1 MGFFLSLFFPYLLP
15 RVVSSFHIHSC
26 FLSQT
31 RSLRRCG
38 YVCWQI
44 SRRNISDK
52 CIEKRRNGSWIVDCA
67 RSLSSYGISSIPI
80 RLLLSNFDSLLFS
93 WIGKIK
99 YLWTILAKDFSFSF
113 SFRTQSN
120 KWFVYFGKFKF
131 QVCVFLSSRK
141 RDLSRKINLNIFN
154 VEEDVKVRYILEF
167 NYTVCIYMYIWI
179 CQWVFSMDQKNVGHR
194 SRLIKNEIEI
204 IVKSYVKLQE
214 S

>member
-1 MGFFLSLFFPYLLP
+1 MGFFLSFFSLFAASRRVLVPHTQLLFIANSLA
-15 RVVSSFHIHSC
+15 SSFVDKYRAEIY
-26 FLSQT
+26 
-31 RSLRRCG
+31 RIN
-38 YVCWQI
+38 V
-44 SRRNISDK
+44 SRN
-52 CIEKRRNGSWIVDCA
+52 EETA
-67 RSLSSYGISSIPI
+67 RESSIARDPSRVTGYHRFPSDYCYRI
-80 RLLLSNFDSLLFS
+80 FDSLLFS